1 MHVNIHLSKPS
12 KCTIPI
18 LNPKGNYKLQVIR
31 TYLYRFIS
39 CNKCTSLVRDIEI
52 LIMRVGAMHVDVGG
66 RLWST
71 WKISI
76 PSSQFCGEPKTIL
89 KKKKSWNTYSYA
101 HIHVH
106 AHLSSLETPVVES
119 RIYKNQNSV
128 HIYDGK
134 KSILDKIS
142 MGMPLC
148 W

>member
-89 KKKKSWNTYSYA
+89 KKKKILKYILICTHSCACTF
-101 HIHVH
+101 IQFRD
-106 AHLSSLETPVVES
+106 SSS
-119 RIYKNQNSV
+119 
-128 HIYDGK
+128 
-134 KSILDKIS
+134 
-142 MGMPLC
+142 
-148 W
+148 